1 MTIKKKL
8 ILGASILLAIII
20 GSNIFASKTIYGLIE
35 TSEFSDM
42 RHEQLSEIQTYEHLI
57 TKITLLAMDVIIDQK
72 EGISKERLSEMNAS
86 FTELKKMHE
95 QLTKLSDTPE
105 EKALSAKLSELNT
118 KLQELFKNDLLKA
131 IERSAK
137 GEDMTLELE
146 RLDNALDTTNNQID
160 EILEKIHA
168 SVDAELKEAS
178 DESKATAKSSI
189 IAITVLALIMI
200 LFTIIGALILMRT
213 ILDSIL
219 KLQIVAED
227 LAKGNGDLTKRTHI
241 IADDEIG
248 AVSRDFDHFLET
260 LQKLISMG
268 KTSSGENVAVSHELS
283 TTALEIGKRVEEE
296 VATVQKA
303 VTNTN
308 QIDSIAKESY
318 EATKAVG
325 QNIDQA
331 NNKLDDA
338 KNIVL
343 DLAKSIV
350 SNSEKELD
358 LAQKLDTLSKDTE
371 QVKNVLNI
379 IVDIADQTNLLA
391 LNAAIEAARAGEH
404 GRGFAVVADEVRN
417 LAERTQRALTDI
429 NATINVVVQA
439 INQSSEEMNK
449 NAETFKQ
456 MTHKAQS
463 VSSAIVDAADVM
475 KQAVKATEHSMQSSQ
490 RISDNVSTVV
500 KEMHNIDDISTKNAR
515 SVEEIASAA
524 EHLYKLTEELNN
536 GLGKFRT

>member
-8 ILGASILLAIII
+8 ILGASILLAIIV
-20 GSNIFASKTIYGLIE
+20 GSNVFASKTIYDLIA
-35 TSEFSDM
+35 TSELSDT
-42 RHEQLSEIQTYEHLI
+42 RHEQLLDIQTYEHHI
-57 TKITLLAMDVIIDQK
+57 TKITLLAMDIIFEQK
-72 EGISKERLSEMNAS
+72 EGISKERLAEMNTS
-86 FTELKKMHE
+86 FAELKKMHE
-95 QLTKLSDTPE
+95 SLAKLSDTPE
-105 EKALSAKLSELNT
+105 KKALSAKLGGLNT
-118 KLQELFKNDLLKA
+118 KLQELFKNDLIKA
-131 IERSAK
+131 IERVTK
-137 GEDMTLELE
+137 GEDMSLELD
-146 RLDNALDTTNNQID
+146 RLDNALDETNNQID

-168 SVDAELKEAS
+168 SVEAELKEAS
-178 DESKATAKSSI
+178 DASKITAKNSVT
-189 IAITVLALIMI
+189 AITILAIIMI

-213 ILDSIL
+213 ILESIL
-219 KLQIVAED
+219 KLQVVAED

-241 IADDEIG
+241 VSEDEIG

-303 VTNTN
+303 VTKTN

-331 NNKLDDA
+331 NKKLDDA

-456 MTHKAQS
+456 MTNTAQS

-475 KQAVKATEHSMQSSQ
+475 KQAVSATEHSMKSSQ
-490 RISDNVSTVV
+490 SISDNVSTVV

>member
-8 ILGASILLAIII
+8 IVGASILLAIIV
-20 GSNIFASKTIYGLIE
+20 GSNVFASKTIYGLIE

-42 RHEQLSEIQTYEHLI
+42 RHDQLSDIQQYEHLV

-72 EGISKERLSEMNAS
+72 EGVSKERLAEMNA
-86 FTELKKMHE
+86 FFMELKKMQE
-95 QLTKLSDTPE
+95 ALVKLSDTQE
-105 EKALSAKLSELNT
+105 EKALSAKLGDLNA
-118 KLQELFKNDLLKA
+118 KLEGLFRNDLLKA

-137 GEDMTLELE
+137 GEDIHSELA
-146 RLDNALDTTNNQID
+146 RLDDALDGVDNQIG
-160 EILEKIHA
+160 EVLQKIHD
-168 SVDAELKEAS
+168 SVDAELKVATDEA
-178 DESKATAKSSI
+178 KATANSSI
-189 IAITVLALIMI
+189 VAITVLAIIMV

-213 ILDSIL
+213 ILSSIL
-219 KLQIVAED
+219 KLQVVAVD
-227 LAKGNGDLTKRTHI
+227 LAKGNGDLTKRTGI
-241 IADDEIG
+241 EAEDEIG
-248 AVSRDFDHFLET
+248 EVSHNFDHFLDT
-260 LQKLISMG
+260 LQKLIAMG

-303 VTNTN
+303 VTTN
-308 QIDSIAKESY
+308 QINTIVKESY
-318 EATKAVG
+318 EATKTVG
-325 QNIDQA
+325 DNINKA
-331 NNKLDDA
+331 NIKLDDA

-343 DLAKSIV
+343 DLAQNIV
-350 SNSEKELD
+350 NNSVKELE

-371 QVKNVLNI
+371 QVKSVLSI
-379 IVDIADQTNLLA
+379 IVDIADHTNLLA

-439 INQSSEEMNK
+439 INQSSDEMNK

-456 MTHKAQS
+456 MTYKAQS
-463 VSSAIVDAADVM
+463 VSSAIVDAAEVM
-475 KQAVKATEHSMQSSQ
+475 KEAVGATEHSMKSSQ
-490 RISDNVSTVV
+490 SISNNVSTVV
-500 KEMHNIDDISTKNAR
+500 SEMRNIDDISTKNAR

-536 GLGKFRT
+536 GLSKFRT

>member
-8 ILGASILLAIII
+8 ILGASILLAIIV
-20 GSNIFASKTIYGLIE
+20 GSNIFASKTIYGLID

-42 RHEQLSEIQTYEHLI
+42 RHEQLSEIQKYEHMI
-57 TKITLLAMDVIIDQK
+57 TNITLLAMDVIIDQK
-72 EGISKERLSEMNAS
+72 EGISKERLAEMNTS
-86 FTELKKMHE
+86 FSKLKIMHE
-95 QLTKLSDTPE
+95 NLTKLSDTTE
-105 EKALSAKLSELNT
+105 EKALSLKLGELNT
-118 KLQELFKNDLLKA
+118 KFQELFKNDLLKA

-137 GEDMTLELE
+137 GEDISLELE
-146 RLDNALDTTNNQID
+146 RLDNVLDTTSNQMD

-168 SVDAELKEAS
+168 SVEAELKEATEEAKS
-178 DESKATAKSSI
+178 TAKSSVT
-189 IAITVLALIMI
+189 AITILAIIMI
-200 LFTIIGALILMRT
+200 LFTIIGALFLMRT
-213 ILDSIL
+213 ILESIL
-219 KLQIVAED
+219 KLQVVAVD
-227 LAKGNGDLTKRTHI
+227 LAKGNGDLTKRTAIKAH
-241 IADDEIG
+241 DEIG
-248 AVSRDFDHFLET
+248 EVSHNFDHFLDTFQT
-260 LQKLISMG
+260 LIAMG

-308 QIDSIAKESY
+308 QINTIAKESY
-318 EATKAVG
+318 EATKTVG
-325 QNIDQA
+325 ENIDKA
-331 NNKLDDA
+331 NDKLEDA

-343 DLAKSIV
+343 DLAQNIV
-350 SNSEKELD
+350 NNSAKELE

-371 QVKNVLNI
+371 QVKSVLSI

-429 NATINVVVQA
+429 NATINVVVQS

-456 MTHKAQS
+456 MTDKAQS

-475 KQAVKATEHSMQSSQ
+475 NQAVKATEHSMKSSQ
-490 RISDNVSTVV
+490 SISDNVSTVV
-500 KEMHNIDDISTKNAR
+500 NEMHNIDDISTKNAR

-536 GLGKFRT
+536 GLSKFRT

>member
-1 MTIKKKL
+1 
-8 ILGASILLAIII
+8 
-20 GSNIFASKTIYGLIE
+20 
-35 TSEFSDM
+35 
-42 RHEQLSEIQTYEHLI
+42 
-57 TKITLLAMDVIIDQK
+57 
-72 EGISKERLSEMNAS
+72 
-86 FTELKKMHE
+86 
-95 QLTKLSDTPE
+95 
-105 EKALSAKLSELNT
+105 
-118 KLQELFKNDLLKA
+118 
-131 IERSAK
+131 
-137 GEDMTLELE
+137 
-146 RLDNALDTTNNQID
+146 
-160 EILEKIHA
+160 
-168 SVDAELKEAS
+168 
-178 DESKATAKSSI
+178 
-189 IAITVLALIMI
+189 
-200 LFTIIGALILMRT
+200 
-213 ILDSIL
+213 
-219 KLQIVAED
+219 
-227 LAKGNGDLTKRTHI
+227 
-241 IADDEIG
+241 
-248 AVSRDFDHFLET
+248 
-260 LQKLISMG
+260 MG

-303 VTNTN
+303 VTKTN

-331 NNKLDDA
+331 NKKLDDA

-456 MTHKAQS
+456 MTNTAQS

-475 KQAVKATEHSMQSSQ
+475 KQAVSATEHSMKSSQ
-490 RISDNVSTVV
+490 SISDNVSTVV